1 MKRVLFIAA
10 VLLVMVA
17 GCKNRDKNIVVTPP
31 TSLEVGA
38 TEMSVSCEAQ
48 KAQFEVVCNEEF
60 DVEIE
65 AEWLRLY
72 NIREEEEAKIV
83 VVSIEANEANEAA
96 EARSAE
102 VVIVAGE
109 LRHVVTITQ
118 SGAVVTSMEVM
129 IGHCNQHMS
138 SPKWGGEAVSG
149 TINWGDGSVEAYA
162 EGAMH
167 DYADAESH
175 TAVFTMS
182 GASSFE
188 IEAIGDM
195 ESLTIAVE

>member
-1 MKRVLFIAA
+1 MKRVLFIAVA
-10 VLLVMVA
+10 LLMVVA
-17 GCKNRDKNIVVTPP
+17 GCKNRGNEVVPP
-31 TSLEVGA
+31 QTTLEVGA

-48 KAQFEVVCNEEF
+48 KAQFEVVCNEAF

-83 VVSIEANEANEAA
+83 VVSIEANDTA
-96 EARSAE
+96 EERSAE
-102 VVIVAGE
+102 IVIVAGE

-118 SGAVVTSMEVM
+118 SGAVVTSIEVT

-149 TINWGDGSVEAYA
+149 TIYWGDGSVEVYA
-162 EGAMH
+162 EGATH

-182 GASSFE
+182 GTSSFE

>member
-1 MKRVLFIAA
+1 MRRVLFIAVA
-10 VLLVMVA
+10 LLVVVA
-17 GCKNRDKNIVVTPP
+17 GCKNRSNEVVPP
-31 TSLEVGA
+31 QTTLEVGA

-48 KAQFEVVCNEEF
+48 KAQFEVVCNEDF

-72 NIREEEEAKIV
+72 NIREEEGAKIV
-83 VVSIEANEANEAA
+83 VVSIEANDTA

-109 LRHVVTITQ
+109 VRHAVTITQ
-118 SGAVVTSMEVM
+118 SGVVATSMEVT
-129 IGHCNQHMS
+129 ISHSNQHMS

-162 EGAMH
+162 EGATH
-167 DYADAESH
+167 DYADAENH

-182 GASSFE
+182 GTSSFE

>member
-1 MKRVLFIAA
+1 MRRVLFIAVA
-10 VLLVMVA
+10 LLVVVA
-17 GCKNRDKNIVVTPP
+17 SCKNRGNVVVLPQT
-31 TSLEVGA
+31 TLEVGA

-48 KAQFEVVCNEEF
+48 KAQFEVVCNEAF

-72 NIREEEEAKIV
+72 NIREEEGAKIV
-83 VVSIEANEANEAA
+83 VVSIEANATA

-109 LRHVVTITQ
+109 LRHAVTITQ
-118 SGAVVTSMEVM
+118 SGAVVTSMEVT
-129 IGHCNQHMS
+129 IGHSNKHMS

-149 TINWGDGSVEAYA
+149 TINWGDGSTEEYV
-162 EGAMH
+162 EGAAH

-182 GASSFE
+182 GTSSFE

>member
-1 MKRVLFIAA
+1 MKRVLFIAVA
-10 VLLVMVA
+10 LFVIA
-17 GCKNRDKNIVVTPP
+17 GCKNRNNEVVVTPP
-31 TSLEVGA
+31 DTILDVET
-38 TEMSVSCEAQ
+38 TEISVSYEAQ
-48 KAQFEVVCNEEF
+48 DVDIMVVCNEEF

-65 AEWLRLY
+65 AYWLRLY
-72 NIREEEEAKIV
+72 NVREEEGANLV
-83 VVSIEANEANEAA
+83 VLSIEENEAA
-96 EARSAE
+96 EVRSAE

-109 LRHVVTITQ
+109 VRHTVTITQ
-118 SGAVVTSMEVM
+118 SGAVVVSMEVA
-129 IGHCNQHMS
+129 IGHSNQHMS

-162 EGAMH
+162 EGATH
-167 DYADAESH
+167 DYANSESH

-182 GASSFE
+182 GTSSFE

>member
-10 VLLVMVA
+10 ALLVMVA

-48 KAQFEVVCNEEF
+48 KAQFEVVCNEAF

-72 NIREEEEAKIV
+72 NIREEKGAKIV
-83 VVSIEANEANEAA
+83 VVSIEANEAA

-109 LRHVVTITQ
+109 LRHTVTITQ
-118 SGAVVTSMEVM
+118 SGAVVTSMEVT
-129 IGHCNQHMS
+129 IGHSNQHMS

-162 EGAMH
+162 EGATH
-167 DYADAESH
+167 DYADAKSH

-182 GASSFE
+182 GTSSFE

>member
-1 MKRVLFIAA
+1 MRRVLFIAVA
-10 VLLVMVA
+10 LLVVVA
-17 GCKNRDKNIVVTPP
+17 GCKNRGNEVVPP
-31 TSLEVGA
+31 RTTLEVGA

-72 NIREEEEAKIV
+72 NIREEEGAKIV
-83 VVSIEANEANEAA
+83 VVSIEANDTA
-96 EARSAE
+96 EERSAE
-102 VVIVAGE
+102 VVVVAGE

-118 SGAVVTSMEVM
+118 NGAVATSMEVT

-162 EGAMH
+162 EGATH
-167 DYADAESH
+167 E
-175 TAVFTMS
+175 
-182 GASSFE
+182 
-188 IEAIGDM
+188 
-195 ESLTIAVE
+195 

>member
-1 MKRVLFIAA
+1 MKRVLFIAVA
-10 VLLVMVA
+10 LFVIA
-17 GCKNRDKNIVVTPP
+17 GCKNRNNEVVVTPP
-31 TSLEVGA
+31 DTILEVET
-38 TEMSVSCEAQ
+38 TEISVSYEAQ
-48 KAQFEVVCNEEF
+48 NVDIKVVCNEEF

-65 AEWLRLY
+65 ANWLRLY
-72 NIREEEEAKIV
+72 NVREEEGANLV
-83 VVSIEANEANEAA
+83 VLSIEENEAA
-96 EARSAE
+96 EVRSAE

-109 LRHVVTITQ
+109 VRHTVTITQ
-118 SGAVVTSMEVM
+118 SGAVVTSMEVA
-129 IGHCNQHMS
+129 IGHSNQHMS

-162 EGAMH
+162 EGATH
-167 DYADAESH
+167 DYANSESH

-182 GASSFE
+182 GTSSFE

>member
-38 TEMSVSCEAQ
+38 TEISVSCEVQ
-48 KAQFEVVCNEEF
+48 KAQFEVICNEAF

-72 NIREEEEAKIV
+72 NIREEEGVKIV
-83 VVSIEANEANEAA
+83 VVSIEANDTA

-109 LRHVVTITQ
+109 LRHTLTITQ
-118 SGAVVTSMEVM
+118 SGAVATSMEVA

-138 SPKWGGEAVSG
+138 SPKWGGEAVCG

-182 GASSFE
+182 GTSSFE

>member
-1 MKRVLFIAA
+1 MKRVLFIAVA
-10 VLLVMVA
+10 LLVVVA

-48 KAQFEVVCNEEF
+48 KAQFEVVCNEAF

-72 NIREEEEAKIV
+72 NIREEEGAKIV
-83 VVSIEANEANEAA
+83 VVSIEANEAA

-102 VVIVAGE
+102 VVVVAGE

-118 SGAVVTSMEVM
+118 SGAVVTSMEVA
-129 IGHCNQHMS
+129 IGHSNQHMS

-162 EGAMH
+162 EGATH
-167 DYADAESH
+167 NYADAESH

-182 GASSFE
+182 GTSSFE

>member
-1 MKRVLFIAA
+1 MRRVLFIAA

-38 TEMSVSCEAQ
+38 TEISVSCEAQ
-48 KAQFEVVCNEEF
+48 KSQFEVVCNEAF

-72 NIREEEEAKIV
+72 NIREEEGAKIV
-83 VVSIEANEANEAA
+83 VVSIEANDTA
-96 EARSAE
+96 EERSAE
-102 VVIVAGE
+102 IVIVAGE

-118 SGAVVTSMEVM
+118 SGVVATSMEVT
-129 IGHCNQHMS
+129 IGHRNQHMS

-162 EGAMH
+162 EGATH

-182 GASSFE
+182 GTSSFE

-195 ESLTIAVE
+195 ESLSIAVE

>member
-1 MKRVLFIAA
+1 MRRVLFIAVA
-10 VLLVMVA
+10 LLMVVA
-17 GCKNRDKNIVVTPP
+17 GCKNRGNEVVPP
-31 TSLEVGA
+31 QTTLEVGA

-48 KAQFEVVCNEEF
+48 KVQFEVVCNEEF

-72 NIREEEEAKIV
+72 NIREEEGAKIV
-83 VVSIEANEANEAA
+83 VVNIEANDTA

-109 LRHVVTITQ
+109 LRHTVTITQ
-118 SGAVVTSMEVM
+118 SGVVATSMEVT
-129 IGHCNQHMS
+129 IGHCNKHMS

-162 EGAMH
+162 EGATH
-167 DYADAESH
+167 DYDDAESH

-182 GASSFE
+182 GTSSFE

>member
-1 MKRVLFIAA
+1 MRRILFIAA
-10 VLLVMVA
+10 TLLVTVV
-17 GCKNRDKNIVVTPP
+17 GCKNRGNEVVVPST
-31 TSLEVGA
+31 TLEVGA

-48 KAQFEVVCNEEF
+48 KAQFEVVCNEAF
-60 DVEIE
+60 DVEIK

-72 NIREEEEAKIV
+72 NVLEEQGKSVV
-83 VVSIEANEANEAA
+83 VVSIEANETA
-96 EARSAE
+96 EERSAE
-102 VVIVAGE
+102 VVVVAGE

-118 SGAVVTSMEVM
+118 SGAVVTSMEVT
-129 IGHCNQHMS
+129 IGHRNQHMS

-162 EGAMH
+162 EGATH
-167 DYADAESH
+167 DYADGESH

-182 GASSFE
+182 GTSSFE

-195 ESLTIAVE
+195 KSLTIAVE

>member
-1 MKRVLFIAA
+1 MKRVLFIVAA
-10 VLLVMVA
+10 LLVMAV
-17 GCKNRDKNIVVTPP
+17 GCKNRDKEVVVIPSTTLDVETTEVNI
-31 TSLEVGA
+31 SH
-38 TEMSVSCEAQ
+38 EAQ
-48 KAQFEVVCNEEF
+48 KVEIEVVCNAEF

-72 NIREEEEAKIV
+72 NIREEEGAKIV
-83 VVSIEANEANEAA
+83 VVSIEENETS

-102 VVIVAGE
+102 VVVVAGE
-109 LRHVVTITQ
+109 LSHVVTITQ
-118 SGAVVTSMEVM
+118 SGAVVTSMEVA
-129 IGHCNQHMS
+129 IGHSNQHMS

-162 EGAMH
+162 ESATH

-182 GASSFE
+182 GTSSFE

>member
-72 NIREEEEAKIV
+72 NIREEEKAKIV
-83 VVSIEANEANEAA
+83 VVSIEANDTVEE
-96 EARSAE
+96 RSAE
-102 VVIVAGE
+102 VVVVAGE

-118 SGAVVTSMEVM
+118 SGVVATSMEVA
-129 IGHCNQHMS
+129 IGHCNKHMS
-138 SPKWGGEAVSG
+138 SPKWGGEAVRGS
-149 TINWGDGSVEAYA
+149 INWGDGVTEEYA
-162 EGAMH
+162 EGATH

-182 GASSFE
+182 GTSSFE

>member
-1 MKRVLFIAA
+1 MRRILFIAA
-10 VLLVMVA
+10 TLLVTVV
-17 GCKNRDKNIVVTPP
+17 GCKNRGNEVVAPST
-31 TSLEVGA
+31 TLEVGA
-38 TEMSVSCEAQ
+38 TEITLTPEAQ
-48 KAQFEVVCNEEF
+48 KAQFEVVCNEAF

-72 NIREEEEAKIV
+72 NILEADGVDVV
-83 VVSIEANEANEAA
+83 VVSIEENETS

-102 VVIVAGE
+102 VVVVAGE

-118 SGAVVTSMEVM
+118 SGAVATSMEVA
-129 IGHCNQHMS
+129 IGHRNQHMS

-162 EGAMH
+162 VGATH
-167 DYADAESH
+167 DYADGESH

-182 GASSFE
+182 GTSSFE
-188 IEAIGDM
+188 IESIGDM
-195 ESLTIAVE
+195 ESLMIAVE

>member
-1 MKRVLFIAA
+1 
-10 VLLVMVA
+10 
-17 GCKNRDKNIVVTPP
+17 
-31 TSLEVGA
+31 
-38 TEMSVSCEAQ
+38 MSVSCEAQ
-48 KAQFEVVCNEEF
+48 KAQFEVVCNEAF

-72 NIREEEEAKIV
+72 NIREEEGAKIV
-83 VVSIEANEANEAA
+83 VVSIEANDTA

-102 VVIVAGE
+102 VVVVAGE
-109 LRHVVTITQ
+109 LRHAVTITQ
-118 SGAVVTSMEVM
+118 SGAVVTSMEVA
-129 IGHCNQHMS
+129 IGHSNQHMS

-182 GASSFE
+182 GTSSFE

>member
-1 MKRVLFIAA
+1 MRRVLFIAA

-72 NIREEEEAKIV
+72 NIREEEGAKIV
-83 VVSIEANEANEAA
+83 VVSIEANDTA
-96 EARSAE
+96 EERSAE
-102 VVIVAGE
+102 IVIVAGE

-118 SGAVVTSMEVM
+118 SGVVATSMEVT
-129 IGHCNQHMS
+129 IGHCNKHMS

-162 EGAMH
+162 EGATH

-182 GASSFE
+182 GASSFK

>member
-1 MKRVLFIAA
+1 MRRVLFIAVA
-10 VLLVMVA
+10 LLMVVA

-38 TEMSVSCEAQ
+38 TEISVSCEAQ
-48 KAQFEVVCNEEF
+48 KAQFEVVCNEAF
-60 DVEIE
+60 DVEIG

-72 NIREEEEAKIV
+72 NIREEEGAKIV
-83 VVSIEANEANEAA
+83 VVSIEANDTA

-118 SGAVVTSMEVM
+118 SGAVVTSMEVT
-129 IGHCNQHMS
+129 IGHRNQHMS

-162 EGAMH
+162 EGATH

-182 GASSFE
+182 GTSSFK

>member
-1 MKRVLFIAA
+1 MRRVLFIAVA
-10 VLLVMVA
+10 LLMVVA
-17 GCKNRDKNIVVTPP
+17 GCKNRGNEVVPP
-31 TSLEVGA
+31 QTTLEVGA
-38 TEMSVSCEAQ
+38 TEISVSCEAQ
-48 KAQFEVVCNEEF
+48 KAQFEVVCNEAF

-72 NIREEEEAKIV
+72 NIREEEGAKIV
-83 VVSIEANEANEAA
+83 VVSIEANDTA

-102 VVIVAGE
+102 IVIVAGE

-118 SGAVVTSMEVM
+118 SGAVATSMEVT
-129 IGHCNQHMS
+129 IGHSNQHMS

-162 EGAMH
+162 EGATH
-167 DYADAESH
+167 DYANSESH

-182 GASSFE
+182 GTSSFE

>member
-1 MKRVLFIAA
+1 MRRVLFIAVA
-10 VLLVMVA
+10 LLMVVA
-17 GCKNRDKNIVVTPP
+17 GCKNRGNEVVPP
-31 TSLEVGA
+31 QTTLEVGV
-38 TEMSVSCEAQ
+38 TEISVSCEAQ

-72 NIREEEEAKIV
+72 NIREEEGAKIV
-83 VVSIEANEANEAA
+83 IVSIEANDTA

-118 SGAVVTSMEVM
+118 SGVVPTSMEVT
-129 IGHCNQHMS
+129 IGHCNKHMS

-162 EGAMH
+162 EGATH
-167 DYADAESH
+167 DYAEAESH

-182 GASSFE
+182 GTSSFE

>member
-1 MKRVLFIAA
+1 MRRILFIAA
-10 VLLVMVA
+10 TLLVTVV
-17 GCKNRDKNIVVTPP
+17 GCKNRGNEVVAPST
-31 TSLEVGA
+31 TLEVGA

-48 KAQFEVVCNEEF
+48 KAQFEVVCNEAF

-65 AEWLRLY
+65 EEWLRLY
-72 NIREEEEAKIV
+72 NILEADGADVV
-83 VVSIEANEANEAA
+83 VVSIEANEVA
-96 EARSAE
+96 EERSAE
-102 VVIVAGE
+102 VVVVAGE

-118 SGAVVTSMEVM
+118 SGAVVTSMEVT
-129 IGHCNQHMS
+129 IGHRNQHMS

-162 EGAMH
+162 EGATH

-182 GASSFE
+182 GTSSFE

>member
-1 MKRVLFIAA
+1 MRRVLFIAVA
-10 VLLVMVA
+10 LLMVVA
-17 GCKNRDKNIVVTPP
+17 GCKNRGNEVVPP
-31 TSLEVGA
+31 QTTLEVGA
-38 TEMSVSCEAQ
+38 TELSVSCEAQ

-60 DVEIE
+60 DVEIG

-72 NIREEEEAKIV
+72 NIREDEGAKIV
-83 VVSIEANEANEAA
+83 VVSIEANDTA
-96 EARSAE
+96 EERSAE
-102 VVIVAGE
+102 VVVVAGE
-109 LRHVVTITQ
+109 LRHTLTIKQ
-118 SGAVVTSMEVM
+118 SGAVVTSMEVA
-129 IGHCNQHMS
+129 IGHCNKRMS

-162 EGAMH
+162 EGATH

-182 GASSFE
+182 GTSSFE
-188 IEAIGDM
+188 IGAIGDM

>member
-1 MKRVLFIAA
+1 MRRVLFIAVA
-10 VLLVMVA
+10 LLVVVA
-17 GCKNRDKNIVVTPP
+17 GCKNRSNEVVPP
-31 TSLEVGA
+31 RTTLEVGA

-72 NIREEEEAKIV
+72 NIREEEGAKIV
-83 VVSIEANEANEAA
+83 VVSIEANDTA

-109 LRHVVTITQ
+109 LRHAVTITQ
-118 SGAVVTSMEVM
+118 SGVVATSMEVT
-129 IGHCNQHMS
+129 IGHSNQHMS

-162 EGAMH
+162 EGATH

-182 GASSFE
+182 GTSSFE

>member
-1 MKRVLFIAA
+1 MRRVLFIAA
-10 VLLVMVA
+10 ALLVVVA
-17 GCKNRDKNIVVTPP
+17 GCKNRSNEVVPP
-31 TSLEVGA
+31 RTTLEVGA

-48 KAQFEVVCNEEF
+48 KAQFEVVCNEAF

-72 NIREEEEAKIV
+72 NICEEEGAKIV
-83 VVSIEANEANEAA
+83 VVSIEANDTA

-109 LRHVVTITQ
+109 LRHAVTITQ
-118 SGAVVTSMEVM
+118 SGVVATSMEVA
-129 IGHCNQHMS
+129 IGHSNQHMS

-162 EGAMH
+162 EGATH

-182 GASSFE
+182 GTSSFE

>member
-1 MKRVLFIAA
+1 MNRVLFIAA
-10 VLLVMVA
+10 ALLMVVA

-48 KAQFEVVCNEEF
+48 KAQFEVVCNDAF

-83 VVSIEANEANEAA
+83 VVSIEANDTA
-96 EARSAE
+96 EERSAD
-102 VVIVAGE
+102 VVVVAGE
-109 LRHVVTITQ
+109 LRHAVTITQ
-118 SGAVVTSMEVM
+118 SGAMVTSMEVT
-129 IGHCNQHMS
+129 IGHSNQYMS

-149 TINWGDGSVEAYA
+149 TINWGDGSVEVYA
-162 EGAMH
+162 EGATH

-182 GASSFE
+182 GTSSFE

>member
-1 MKRVLFIAA
+1 MRRILFIAA
-10 VLLVMVA
+10 TLLVTVV
-17 GCKNRDKNIVVTPP
+17 GCKNRGNEVIAPST
-31 TSLEVGA
+31 TLEVGA
-38 TEMSVSCEAQ
+38 TEITLTYEAQ
-48 KAQFEVVCNEEF
+48 KAQFEVVCNEAF

-72 NIREEEEAKIV
+72 NILEADGADVV
-83 VVSIEANEANEAA
+83 VVSIEENETS

-102 VVIVAGE
+102 IVVVAGE

-118 SGAVVTSMEVM
+118 SGAVPTSMEVT
-129 IGHCNQHMS
+129 IGHRNQHMS

-149 TINWGDGSVEAYA
+149 TINWGDGVSEAYA
-162 EGAMH
+162 EGATH

-175 TAVFTMS
+175 TATFTMS
-182 GASSFE
+182 GTSSFE

-195 ESLTIAVE
+195 KSLTIAVE

>member
-1 MKRVLFIAA
+1 MRRVLFIAVA
-10 VLLVMVA
+10 LLVMVA

-48 KAQFEVVCNEEF
+48 KAQFEVVCNGEF

-72 NIREEEEAKIV
+72 NIREEEGAKIV
-83 VVSIEANEANEAA
+83 VVSIEENETS

-118 SGAVVTSMEVM
+118 SGVVATSMEVA

-162 EGAMH
+162 EGATH
-167 DYADAESH
+167 DYADAKSH

-182 GASSFE
+182 GTSSFE

>member
-1 MKRVLFIAA
+1 MRRILFIAA
-10 VLLVMVA
+10 TLLVTVV
-17 GCKNRDKNIVVTPP
+17 GCKNRGNEVVAPST
-31 TSLEVGA
+31 TLEVGTTA
-38 TEMSVSCEAQ
+38 ITLTPEAQ
-48 KAQFEVVCNEEF
+48 KAQFEVVCNETF

-72 NIREEEEAKIV
+72 NILEADGASVV
-83 VVSIEANEANEAA
+83 VVSIEENETS

-102 VVIVAGE
+102 VVVVAGE

-118 SGAVVTSMEVM
+118 SGAVATSMEVA
-129 IGHCNQHMS
+129 IGHRNQHMS

-162 EGAMH
+162 EGATH
-167 DYADAESH
+167 DYADGESH

-182 GASSFE
+182 GTSSFE
-188 IEAIGDM
+188 IESIGDM
-195 ESLTIAVE
+195 ESLMIAVE